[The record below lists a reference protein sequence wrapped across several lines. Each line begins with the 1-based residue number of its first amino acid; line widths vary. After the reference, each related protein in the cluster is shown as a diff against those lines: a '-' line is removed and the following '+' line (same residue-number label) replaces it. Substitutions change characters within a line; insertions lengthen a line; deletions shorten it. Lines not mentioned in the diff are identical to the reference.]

1 MAVTTHSSDEAL
13 MRRVQANEPEA
24 FGHLYDRHCARA
36 LRVARSVCHETGRTE
51 EVVQDGFLL
60 IWRSRASYRPDVGSF
75 QTWAMTIFRNRA
87 IDSVRR
93 DAAAR
98 RPRLTASEHEDADA
112 TSTSMPET
120 VIPRTE
126 GDGLR
131 TLLGH
136 LPHAQAEVI
145 ALAYFGELTHIE
157 IARRLSLPEGTV
169 KGRLRLGLEKLRA
182 EMDVSV

>member
-1 MAVTTHSSDEAL
+1 MATSAASSDEAL

-36 LRVARSVCHETGRTE
+36 FRVARSVCHDIGRAE

-60 IWRSRASYRPDVGSF
+60 IWRSRASYQPDAGSF

-98 RPRLTASEHEDADA
+98 RPRLTASDYDDADPD
-112 TSTSMPET
+112 SPSMPDST
-120 VIPRTE
+120 IARTE

-131 TLLGH
+131 SLLRH

-145 ALAYFGELTHIE
+145 ALAYFGELTHAE
-157 IARRLSLPEGTV
+157 IAQRLSLPEGTV

-182 EMDVSV
+182 EMTVGV